1 MISPDINP
9 DAGRQGFDGT
19 ATSSVRIALAW
30 AKSYAVSLPAS
41 SIPDDRVIESTG
53 EEY

>member
-19 ATSSVRIALAW
+19 ATSSVHIALAW
-30 AKSYAVSLPAS
+30 VKSYAVSLPAC
-41 SIPDDRVIESTG
+41 SILDDKVI
-53 EEY
+53 